1 MGVVLLIL
9 GLGAAGVIA
18 DFLVENGLGEGPDRT
33 FELFGTS
40 FQMSTTEVVLGA
52 AILGAIAITLVAIGL
67 GVMGVELGR
76 RRERRAERRA
86 LENRVDSLVRRND
99 ELERRNAELA
109 KQPETERSRAT
120 PVGVVAAGSTD
131 DAEHPEASPGPSGPG
146 RVVDVAEERV
156 SAESRKE

>member
-9 GLGAAGVIA
+9 GLSAAGVIA

-33 FELFGTS
+33 FELFGMT

-109 KQPETERSRAT
+109 KEAESARP
-120 PVGVVAAGSTD
+120 GSTP
-131 DAEHPEASPGPSGPG
+131 APGPANRAAADPPGGAPDAGGPG
-146 RVVDVAEERV
+146 GVVDVKQEGV
-156 SAESRKE
+156 PAESRRE

>member
-1 MGVVLLIL
+1 MGIVLLIL

-33 FELFGTS
+33 FELFGTT

-86 LENRVDSLVRRND
+86 LEDRVDSLVRRNEELARRND
-99 ELERRNAELA
+99 ELAEEA
-109 KQPETERSRAT
+109 EATRSRST
-120 PVGVVAAGSTD
+120 PAAAAAHTD
-131 DAEHPEASPGPSGPG
+131 DAEHTEAAPGTSGPG
-146 RVVDVAEERV
+146 RVVDVNEERV
-156 SAESRKE
+156 TAESRRE

>member
-33 FELFGTS
+33 FELFGTT

-109 KQPETERSRAT
+109 KGAETERSRAT
-120 PVGVVAAGSTD
+120 PAAVAATDRTD
-131 DAEHPEASPGPSGPG
+131 DAEHPGAVTGTSGPA
-146 RVVDVAEERV
+146 RVVDVSEERV
-156 SAESRKE
+156 SAEPRQT

>member
-33 FELFGTS
+33 FELFGTT

-109 KQPETERSRAT
+109 KETESARSGPT
-120 PVGVVAAGSTD
+120 PGPAASHTD
-131 DAEHPEASPGPSGPG
+131 DAEHTEAAPGASGPG
-146 RVVDVAEERV
+146 RVVDVGEERV
-156 SAESRKE
+156 SAESRRE

>member
-33 FELFGTS
+33 FELFGTT
-40 FQMSTTEVVLGA
+40 FQISTTEVVLGA

-86 LENRVDSLVRRND
+86 LENRIDSLVRRNEELARRND
-99 ELERRNAELA
+99 ELAEEA
-109 KQPETERSRAT
+109 ETERARAT
-120 PVGVVAAGSTD
+120 PAATAAAAHTD
-131 DAEHPEASPGPSGPG
+131 DAEHPEGSPATSGPG
-146 RVVDVAEERV
+146 RVVDVSEERV
-156 SAESRKE
+156 SAEPRRE

>member
-33 FELFGTS
+33 FELFGTT

-86 LENRVDSLVRRND
+86 LENRVDSLVHRND

-109 KQPETERSRAT
+109 REAKTERSRAT
-120 PVGVVAAGSTD
+120 PAAAAAAGHTD
-131 DAEHPEASPGPSGPG
+131 DAEHPEAPPATSGPG
-146 RVVDVAEERV
+146 RVVDVSEERV
-156 SAESRKE
+156 SAEPRQP

>member
-1 MGVVLLIL
+1 MGIVLLIL

-33 FELFGTS
+33 FELFGTT

-76 RRERRAERRA
+76 RRDRRAERRA

-109 KQPETERSRAT
+109 KEAETERSRAT
-120 PVGVVAAGSTD
+120 PAAVAAAGHTD
-131 DAEHPEASPGPSGPG
+131 DAGHPETAPDTPGPA
-146 RVVDVAEERV
+146 RVVDVNEERV
-156 SAESRKE
+156 SAESRRE